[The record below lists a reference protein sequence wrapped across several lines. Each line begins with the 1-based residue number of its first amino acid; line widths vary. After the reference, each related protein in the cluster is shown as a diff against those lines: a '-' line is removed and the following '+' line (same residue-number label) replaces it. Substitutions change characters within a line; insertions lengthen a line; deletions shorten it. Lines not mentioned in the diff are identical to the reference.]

1 MKKTYKNEV
10 FLKKLIHVNIKNN
23 NINKMIIT
31 AMTKNTS
38 SDRSVFSQLQ
48 FNSDTYH
55 SSTWI
60 AAESTSGS
68 LSNGI
73 SLC

>member
-31 AMTKNTS
+31 AMAKNTS
-38 SDRSVFSQLQ
+38 SNRSVFSQHHLILIHI
-48 FNSDTYH
+48 T
-55 SSTWI
+55 
-60 AAESTSGS
+60 AALG
-68 LSNGI
+68 LPLRVPLALN
-73 SLC
+73 